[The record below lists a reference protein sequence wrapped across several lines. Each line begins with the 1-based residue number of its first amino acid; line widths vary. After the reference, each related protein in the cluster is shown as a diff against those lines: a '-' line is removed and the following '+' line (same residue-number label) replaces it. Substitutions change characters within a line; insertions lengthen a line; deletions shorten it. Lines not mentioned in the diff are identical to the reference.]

1 MLFMASAFRCCRL
14 ACDYFR
20 NTWVLTPS
28 PACGP
33 KPKTFLVLLYPFGGR
48 RPVPPRL
55 VKAPVAVHP
64 LPQRGEGSKF
74 KLPLPSPLW
83 GRGAGGEGVAL
94 GTVSANEQH

>member
-33 KPKTFLVLLYPFGGR
+33 KPTLVILHQCPFGGR
-48 RPVPPRL
+48 RPVS
-55 VKAPVAVHP
+55 V
-64 LPQRGEGSKF
+64 G
-74 KLPLPSPLW
+74 
-83 GRGAGGEGVAL
+83 
-94 GTVSANEQH
+94 